1 MKNLRQILSVLL
13 LLLPAVS
20 MANAQSSPHSG
31 EWEINMN
38 TPGGV
43 RTYKAIFNVEGEKLS
58 GEIQRSTG
66 NVKLT
71 GTIKGSA
78 IEFSYTISYQ
88 GNDVEITM
96 AGKIEGETAG
106 GTVSFNGNAAEEW
119 SGKRI
124 KG

>member
-1 MKNLRQILSVLL
+1 MKNLQRLLATLILI
-13 LLLPAVS
+13 LPA
-20 MANAQSSPHSG
+20 MAFAQGQSSPLSG

-43 RTYKAIFNVEGEKLS
+43 RTYKAIFNLEGEKLT
-58 GEIQRSTG
+58 GEVQRSTG
-66 NVKLT
+66 NVKLN

-96 AGKIEGETAG
+96 AGKLDGETAG

-119 SGKRI
+119 SGKKI
-124 KG
+124 K

>member
-1 MKNLRQILSVLL
+1 MKNLQRLLATLILI
-13 LLLPAVS
+13 LPA
-20 MANAQSSPHSG
+20 MAFAQGQSSPLSG

-43 RTYKAIFNVEGEKLS
+43 RTYKAIFNLEGEKLT
-58 GEIQRSTG
+58 GEVQRSTG
-66 NVKLT
+66 NVKLN
-71 GTIKGSA
+71 GTIRGSA

-96 AGKIEGETAG
+96 AGKLDGETAG

-119 SGKRI
+119 SGKKI
-124 KG
+124 K

>member
-1 MKNLRQILSVLL
+1 MKNLQQIIAILILT
-13 LLLPAVS
+13 LPVIGF
-20 MANAQSSPHSG
+20 AQGPASPVSG

-43 RTYKAIFNVEGEKLS
+43 RTYKATFNLEGEKLT

-66 NVKLT
+66 NVKLN
-71 GTIKGSA
+71 GTVKGSA
-78 IEFSYTISYQ
+78 IEFSYTVSYQ

-96 AGKIEGETAG
+96 AGKLDGETAG

-119 SGKRI
+119 SGKKI
-124 KG
+124 K